1 MRDTTWWRHV
11 QHYTPVQYITYMI
24 QTLIKNY
31 LGMQVIRDPLMIFVK
46 FTMLRKKYGKNHL
59 ERHLEICKKPG
70 DPNVRILFTLTY
82 LHNSINLGQFN
93 VSESCIYSIRLNLMY
108 M

>member
-1 MRDTTWWRHV
+1 MLDTTWWRHG

-70 DPNVRILFTLTY
+70 EQV
-82 LHNSINLGQFN
+82 SKCQNLIYMNLSTQF
-93 VSESCIYSIRLNLMY
+93 Y
-108 M
+108 